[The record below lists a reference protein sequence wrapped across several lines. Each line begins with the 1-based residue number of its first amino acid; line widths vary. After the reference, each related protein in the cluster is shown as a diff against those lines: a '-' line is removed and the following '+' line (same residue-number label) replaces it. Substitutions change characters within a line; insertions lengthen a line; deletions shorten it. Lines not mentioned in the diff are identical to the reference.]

1 MGLATA
7 SNWTFNFLIA
17 FFTTFITNDINYKY
31 GYVFAACNFVGAVVV
46 YFFVCESQGRSL
58 EEIDTMYV
66 EKVPPRK
73 STHWEPPKGAILG
86 RVDESLKHTGSDPEI
101 RPGDVRR
108 ESVV

>member
-7 SNWTFNFLIA
+7 SNWTWNFLLA
-17 FFTTFITNDINYKY
+17 FFTTFITNDINFKY
-31 GYVFAACNFVGAVVV
+31 GYIFAACNFAGAVVV

-66 EKVPPRK
+66 EQVKPWQ
-73 STHWEPPKGAILG
+73 SSHWEPPKGAVLG
-86 RVDESLKHTGSDPEI
+86 RVDESLKD
-101 RPGDVRR
+101 RDMRMDAGDERR